1 MWGKEEIKKG
11 EYLTCKEVLYKKSCA
26 LVSYARPEQLKFI
39 LGISSSVLL
48 DNGAFKTYNDEKK
61 GIKKITNWDDHWQKY
76 YFWVFK
82 YYHLIDGFFIPDVI
96 NGTEKQND
104 DLLKKL
110 PALIRKK
117 AIPVWHSIESLDR
130 LSRLCVEFPKV
141 AIGLCGKHEKTTS
154 KIAIERIYEVFDWVY
169 VNNNFD
175 VKIHGLR
182 MLDGRILGI
191 FPFDSVD
198 SSFVAINVPKDKT
211 QMPQVQNKI
220 SMTAIYK
227 SKCESVFPP
236 NVKFWIFR
244 RKIKNRLKERGN
256 SYEI

>member
-1 MWGKEEIKKG
+1 M
-11 EYLTCKEVLYKKSCA
+11 
-26 LVSYARPEQLKFI
+26 
-39 LGISSSVLL
+39 
-48 DNGAFKTYNDEKK
+48 
-61 GIKKITNWDDHWQKY
+61 
-76 YFWVFK
+76 
-82 YYHLIDGFFIPDVI
+82 
-96 NGTEKQND
+96 
-104 DLLKKL
+104 
-110 PALIRKK
+110 
-117 AIPVWHSIESLDR
+117 
-130 LSRLCVEFPKV
+130 CVEFPKV

-154 KIAIERIYEVFDWVY
+154 KVAIERIYEVFDWVY

-182 MLDGRILGI
+182 MLDGRILGR

-198 SSFVAINVPKDKT
+198 SSFVAINVPKNKT

-220 SMTAIYK
+220 SRTAIYK